1 MSSSPLTPIIS
12 AFDLTDV
19 YQVLYQAPTTS
30 LRVAFDAAVFNN
42 YTGTNVEYSVRL
54 TQGGVSTVLNEVI
67 TDKTIRAIDRKRER
81 EKRFILNKA
90 RDNAEEFAT
99 RVTQRLIDREV
110 LEINSVQAVREVFVE
125 QLKSLPNM
133 EEFDIQMK
141 VAPIRTLIQDPNIL
155 SLYLTGY
162 VIEDLINNPAIE
174 DIFGEDIDIYR
185 AIDSIFKV
193 LRPPQ

>member
-1 MSSSPLTPIIS
+1 MAKAHIS
-12 AFDLTDV
+12 A
-19 YQVLYQAPTTS
+19 
-30 LRVAFDAAVFNN
+30 
-42 YTGTNVEYSVRL
+42 TNA
-54 TQGGVSTVLNEVI
+54 

-81 EKRFILNKA
+81 ERRFILNKA

-110 LEINSVQAVREVFVE
+110 LEINSVQAVRDAFVE
-125 QLKSLPNM
+125 QLKNLPNM
-133 EEFDIQMK
+133 EEFDIQIK

>member
-1 MSSSPLTPIIS
+1 MAKAHIS
-12 AFDLTDV
+12 A
-19 YQVLYQAPTTS
+19 
-30 LRVAFDAAVFNN
+30 
-42 YTGTNVEYSVRL
+42 TNA
-54 TQGGVSTVLNEVI
+54 

-81 EKRFILNKA
+81 ERRFILNKA
-90 RDNAEEFAT
+90 RDNAEEFST
-99 RVTQRLIDREV
+99 RVTQRLIDRDV
-110 LEINSVQAVREVFVE
+110 LEINSVQAVRDAFVE

-133 EEFDIQMK
+133 EDFDIQMK

-174 DIFGEDIDIYR
+174 DVFGEDIDIYR
-185 AIDSIFKV
+185 AIDSIFKI

>member
-1 MSSSPLTPIIS
+1 MAKAHIS
-12 AFDLTDV
+12 A
-19 YQVLYQAPTTS
+19 
-30 LRVAFDAAVFNN
+30 
-42 YTGTNVEYSVRL
+42 TNA
-54 TQGGVSTVLNEVI
+54 

-81 EKRFILNKA
+81 ERRFILNKA
-90 RDNAEEFAT
+90 RDNAEEFAA

-110 LEINSVQAVREVFVE
+110 LEINSVQAVRDVFVE

-162 VIEDLINNPAIE
+162 VIEDLINNSAIE
-174 DIFGEDIDIYR
+174 DVFGEDIDIYR

>member
-1 MSSSPLTPIIS
+1 MAKAHIS
-12 AFDLTDV
+12 A
-19 YQVLYQAPTTS
+19 
-30 LRVAFDAAVFNN
+30 
-42 YTGTNVEYSVRL
+42 TNA
-54 TQGGVSTVLNEVI
+54 

-81 EKRFILNKA
+81 ERRFILNKA

-110 LEINSVQAVREVFVE
+110 LEINSVQAVRDAFVE

-162 VIEDLINNPAIE
+162 VIEDLINNSAIE
-174 DIFGEDIDIYR
+174 DVFGEDIDIYR

>member
-1 MSSSPLTPIIS
+1 MAKAHIS
-12 AFDLTDV
+12 A
-19 YQVLYQAPTTS
+19 
-30 LRVAFDAAVFNN
+30 
-42 YTGTNVEYSVRL
+42 TNA
-54 TQGGVSTVLNEVI
+54 

-81 EKRFILNKA
+81 ERRFILNKA
-90 RDNAEEFAT
+90 RDNADEFAT

-110 LEINSVQAVREVFVE
+110 LEINSVQAVRDAFVE

>member
-1 MSSSPLTPIIS
+1 LTKLELQLPPEENIMAKAHIS
-12 AFDLTDV
+12 A
-19 YQVLYQAPTTS
+19 
-30 LRVAFDAAVFNN
+30 
-42 YTGTNVEYSVRL
+42 TNA
-54 TQGGVSTVLNEVI
+54 

-81 EKRFILNKA
+81 ERRFILNKA

-110 LEINSVQAVREVFVE
+110 LEINSVQAVRDAFVE
-125 QLKSLPNM
+125 QLRNLPNM
-133 EEFDIQMK
+133 EEFDIQIK

-185 AIDSIFKV
+185 AIDSIFKI